1 MSSYPPFGSFF
12 FPGPTEVRPEVLAAM
27 ARPMI
32 SHRGSEFMAMFARLQ
47 EGLRTVFGT
56 TRPVYIGTC
65 SATGF
70 MEAAVRCAPAGRIL
84 SLVHGGF
91 SQRFADIARACERE
105 TDVVEVP
112 WGSVVPLDAAEAK
125 LAAGRY
131 AAVTVVHSESST
143 GVLMDVAAVAALAH
157 RYGALCLVDSV
168 TGIGGAPLRTDE
180 SGVDFVLT
188 GSQKALALPPGL
200 AFAVAS
206 QRYLDHATEA
216 PGRGHYFDVAEYEA
230 FARKHQ
236 TPTTPATSLLYALD
250 AQLASIV
257 ADGMERRWARHAAMA
272 DRTARWVGEMA
283 GRTGAEL
290 SVLAPAGARS
300 PTVTAITLPTGV
312 AASDVARATK
322 ARGVVVGSGYG
333 KLKDATF
340 RIGHMG
346 DHTPDGLERCLAVC
360 EVAVGELLARK

>member
-1 MSSYPPFGSFF
+1 MSETTPFGSFF
-12 FPGPTEVRPEVLAAM
+12 FPGPTEVRAEVLAAM

-32 SHRGSEFMAMFARLQ
+32 SHRGSEFMALFARIQ
-47 EGLRTVFGT
+47 EGLKTVFGT
-56 TRPVYIGTC
+56 TRPVYVGTC

-70 MEAAVRCAPAGRIL
+70 MEAAVRCAPAGPIL
-84 SLVHGGF
+84 SLVNGGF
-91 SQRFADIARACERE
+91 SQRFADIARACGRE

-112 WGSVVPLDAAEAK
+112 WGGVVPLDAAEAK

-143 GVLMDVAAVAALAH
+143 GVLTDVAAVAALAH
-157 RYGALCLVDSV
+157 RHGALCLVDSV

-180 SGVDFVLT
+180 AGVDFVLT

-206 QRYLDHATEA
+206 EKYIDSTADA
-216 PGRGHYFDVAEYEA
+216 PGRGHYFDVTEYEK
-230 FARKHQ
+230 FAEKNQ
-236 TPTTPATSLLYALD
+236 TPTTPATSLIFALD
-250 AQLASIV
+250 VQLAAICHE
-257 ADGMERRWARHAAMA
+257 GMERRWARHAAMA
-272 DRTARWVGEMA
+272 DRTARWVEEMA
-283 GRTGAEL
+283 GRTAAEL

-300 PTVTAITLPTGV
+300 PTVTAITLPSGLSATEV
-312 AASDVARATK
+312 AKATR
-322 ARGVVVGSGYG
+322 ARGIVVGSGYG

-346 DHTPDGLERCLAVC
+346 DHTLAGLERCLAVC
-360 EVAVGELLARK
+360 EDVLRAL